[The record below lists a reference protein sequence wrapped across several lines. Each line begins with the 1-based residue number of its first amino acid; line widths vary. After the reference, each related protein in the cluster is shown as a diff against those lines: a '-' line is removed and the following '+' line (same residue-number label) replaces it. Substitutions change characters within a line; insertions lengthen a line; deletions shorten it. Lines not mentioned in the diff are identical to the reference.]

1 MISTTRTM
9 TKAAVA
15 LAVLMAISACG
26 KAGDGKLAA
35 AKTTAAAPIAAP
47 AGRYENDPFHT
58 TLLFR
63 YQHIGLAPY
72 VARFGKVAA
81 TLSFDPN
88 NANASSV
95 TAKVDPAS
103 VEADFPGDYAKLSG
117 GKYRSWPQQ
126 LAEDPQLLNA
136 KAFPEISFRSTKV
149 EQTGPRTARITGDLT
164 FLGQT
169 HPIVMDATL
178 TGAIK
183 DYPML
188 GGPALGFT
196 ATGKFKRSA
205 FGMTSFL
212 NPEFIGDEI
221 SFEFDGDF
229 RPVGARKPPGM

>member
-1 MISTTRTM
+1 MISTRNRLART
-9 TKAAVA
+9 AA
-15 LAVLMAISACG
+15 LAALLALGACG
-26 KAGDGKLAA
+26 KAGDRPEPAKAPTASAA
-35 AKTTAAAPIAAP
+35 VVAP

-88 NANASSV
+88 DPSASSV
-95 TAKVDPAS
+95 VAKVDPAS
-103 VEADFPGDYAKLSG
+103 VEADFPGDYVKLSPG
-117 GKYRSWPQQ
+117 GKYRSWNQQ
-126 LAEDPQLLNA
+126 LAEDPQILNA
-136 KAFPEISFRSTKV
+136 KAFPEITFRSTKV
-149 EQTGPRTARITGDLT
+149 ERTGDRTARITGDLT
-164 FLGQT
+164 LLGQT
-169 HPIVMDATL
+169 RPITLDATL

-196 ATGKFKRSA
+196 ATGKFKRSD

-212 NPEFIGDEI
+212 QPAFIGDEI